1 MPATTSDDLSRI
13 LAFAR
18 QVGEPA
24 ADPGT
29 VARARNWL
37 DEAGRITADG
47 LALLR
52 SLADQEGTRTVFR
65 IVQ

>member
-1 MPATTSDDLSRI
+1 MPTNAHDISRI

-18 QVGEPA
+18 QVGEPLS
-24 ADPGT
+24 DPAT

-37 DEAGRITADG
+37 DEAGRITGDG

-52 SLADQEGTRTVFR
+52 SLTDQEGTRTVFR

>member
-1 MPATTSDDLSRI
+1 MPATTNDISKL

-18 QVGEPA
+18 QVGEPL
-24 ADPGT
+24 ADPAS

-37 DEAGRITADG
+37 DDAGRITVDG
-47 LALLR
+47 MALLR
-52 SLADQEGTRTVFR
+52 SLTDQEGTRSVFR

>member
-1 MPATTSDDLSRI
+1 MTADDTSKI

-18 QVGEPA
+18 QVGEPQ
-24 ADPGT
+24 ADPAS

-52 SLADQEGTRTVFR
+52 SLTDQEGTRTVFR

>member
-1 MPATTSDDLSRI
+1 MPTTADDISKI

-18 QVGEPA
+18 QVGEPE
-24 ADPGT
+24 ADPAS

-37 DEAGRITADG
+37 DADGRITADG
-47 LALLR
+47 AALLR
-52 SLADQEGTRTVFR
+52 SLTDQEGTRTVFR